1 MTLMKRIA
9 AAAVL
14 GLQPVLAW
22 SAWQLN
28 LQTPETPIAAR
39 IFDLHTLILII
50 CVIIFV
56 GVFAVM
62 FWAVFKHRKALGHKA
77 AHFHENTTVE
87 LIWTVVPFFIL
98 IGMAYPATRVVIDM
112 KDTSAA
118 DLTIKATG
126 YQWEWGYDYL
136 SGEGEGIA
144 VVSRLSTPTA
154 QIYGTEPKGANYL
167 LEVDHPLVV
176 PIGKKVR
183 ILTTAADV
191 IHAWWV
197 PQLGIKQDAIPGFIR
212 DTWFRAEKPGT
223 YRGQCAELCGKLHG
237 FMPIVVVA
245 MTPEDYAKWVAE
257 QKAKMAPK
265 QSDKPAPEN
274 KG

>member
-1 MTLMKRIA
+1 MTAVKRIA
-9 AAAVL
+9 AAAAL
-14 GLQPVLAW
+14 GLQPALAF
-22 SAWQLN
+22 SAYQLN
-28 LQTPETPIAAR
+28 LQSPETPIAAR
-39 IFDLHTLILII
+39 IFELHTLILVI

-56 GVFAVM
+56 GVFGVM
-62 FWAVFKHRKALGHKA
+62 FYSVFVHRKSLGHKA

-87 LIWTVVPFFIL
+87 MIWTVVPFFIL
-98 IGMAYPATRVVIDM
+98 IGMAYPATKVVIDM
-112 KDTSAA
+112 KDTSGA

-144 VVSRLSTPTA
+144 IISRLATPQA
-154 QIYGTEPKGANYL
+154 QIHGTEPKGPNYL
-167 LEVDHPLVV
+167 LEVDNPLVV
-176 PIGKKVR
+176 PVGKKVR

-197 PQLGIKQDAIPGFIR
+197 PQLGIKQDAVPGFIR

-245 MTPEDYAKWVAE
+245 MTAEDYATWVADK
-257 QKAKMAPK
+257 KAKMPPK
-265 QSDKPAPEN
+265 AAAKPAPEA
-274 KG
+274 KD